1 MDKLITGIIIVAVVA
16 FFYWL
21 YSTGGEMG
29 QEPVSEQISEIDV
42 SEFVESEAAL
52 QGPWVAI
59 VGTGEEAHVAGHYN
73 SYAECYQDVG
83 TKVDV
88 NETPYSCTN
97 Q

>member
-1 MDKLITGIIIVAVVA
+1 MDKLITGIIIVAVVV

-21 YSTGGEMG
+21 YSTGGDAEAPQVAETTEESATEMAT
-29 QEPVSEQISEIDV
+29 ETAPE
-42 SEFVESEAAL
+42 
-52 QGPWVAI
+52 GPWVAI
-59 VGTGEEAHVAGHYN
+59 VGIGEDAHVAGHYN

-88 NETPYSCTN
+88 NVTPYSCTN

>member
-21 YSTGGEMG
+21 YETGGEMG
-29 QEPVSEQISEIDV
+29 QEQVSEQMDV
-42 SEFVESEAAL
+42 SESAESEAAP

>member
-1 MDKLITGIIIVAVVA
+1 MDKVITGIIIVAVVA

-21 YSTGGEMG
+21 YETGGEVE
-29 QEPVSEQISEIDV
+29 QAQVSEPMEETAAEPTSEG
-42 SEFVESEAAL
+42 S
-52 QGPWVAI
+52 WVAI

-88 NETPYSCTN
+88 NVTPYSCTN

>member
-21 YSTGGEMG
+21 YATGGDAEAPM
-29 QEPVSEQISEIDV
+29 VSETAEESTAETSE
-42 SEFVESEAAL
+42 
-52 QGPWVAI
+52 GPWVAI
-59 VGTGEEAHVAGHYN
+59 VGMGEEAHVAGHYN
-73 SYAECYQDVG
+73 SYAECYQAVG

-88 NETPYSCTN
+88 NVTAYSCTN